1 MGAPST
7 PAPGGSVLGSSA
19 TLSNG
24 APSGVSGELYNL
36 LLQRAKQ
43 GAAIDRNDPNV
54 RAQSDAYAANEERA
68 RRNYLADLAE
78 SSGPL
83 ANLRGEERLAAE
95 RVGQR
100 TGSFEAQLMGR
111 EIDARRQE
119 IMQALSELRG
129 MLSTDQTLALNRE
142 LAYLNDAAQRY
153 GIATQASTAA
163 SNRDLQWQQALMQND
178 QFTRNLGLQAEDRAS
193 YWDAVRSGLL

>member
-1 MGAPST
+1 
-7 PAPGGSVLGSSA
+7 
-19 TLSNG
+19 
-24 APSGVSGELYNL
+24 
-36 LLQRAKQ
+36 
-43 GAAIDRNDPNV
+43 
-54 RAQSDAYAANEERA
+54 
-68 RRNYLADLAE
+68 
-78 SSGPL
+78 
-83 ANLRGEERLAAE
+83 
-95 RVGQR
+95 
-100 TGSFEAQLMGR
+100 MGR